1 MKTKLRITLITAF
14 CILLL
19 DQVTKALIVAYLP
32 QGGLVTVLP
41 GIFDIVHG
49 RNTGAAFGMLH
60 NWNSTLK
67 NGLFYVIA
75 ILALVFLLHY
85 VKTLSEKERWSLAAL
100 GLILGGALGNITDR
114 IFRGSVV
121 DFLSFHYHDKIWT
134 GQALGYRWSVP
145 LYWPSFNVADS
156 AICIA
161 VVVLVV
167 QNLKWKKHS

>member
-1 MKTKLRITLITAF
+1 MKSKLRLVLIAAF
-14 CILLL
+14 CVFLL

-60 NWNSTLK
+60 GWNSTLK
-67 NGLFYVIA
+67 NGVFYAIGIVALIFLF
-75 ILALVFLLHY
+75 HY
-85 VKTLSEKERWSLAAL
+85 LKTLADKEKWSIAAL

-114 IFRGSVV
+114 LFRGSVV
-121 DFLSFHYHDKIWT
+121 DFLSLHYHDKIWT
-134 GQALGYRWSVP
+134 GQALGYRWSIP

-156 AICIA
+156 AICVA
-161 VVVLVV
+161 VAILVI
-167 QNLKWKKHS
+167 QNLKCSKKS